1 MPPSVARGA
10 IMSTHVSPVRL
21 SSCVQGNTV
30 TPLGGHVPDD
40 DCFFLQSVGLYLHSG
55 EQEKT
60 CSLRAV

>member
-1 MPPSVARGA
+1 
-10 IMSTHVSPVRL
+10 MSTHVSPVRL